1 MVALDDRSY
10 ARGMNNQARTDKRE
24 LILAR
29 GAQVMA
35 RRGYHGTGV
44 LEIVQA
50 AGIPKGSFY
59 HYFASKEDFALQALD
74 YLYAPRLA
82 RYQAAL
88 SDVRRSPR
96 QRILDYYAELIGHF
110 ARQERPEYHCF
121 IGSLSFEM
129 SELSR
134 PIGQQVETI
143 LLRSVEVLAGCLD
156 EACELGEIG
165 PETDC
170 LALAE
175 FIGNA
180 WEGALLRMKVGS
192 SVAPLKIFLTQLEHL
207 LVPADR
213 RSLHL

>member
-1 MVALDDRSY
+1 MVGVLDDRSY
-10 ARGMNNQARTDKRE
+10 ARLMNSRARNEKHE
-24 LILAR
+24 LILAK
-29 GAQVMA
+29 GAQVMI

-50 AGIPKGSFY
+50 AGVPKGSFY
-59 HYFASKEDFALQALD
+59 HYFSSKEDFALQALEH
-74 YLYAPRLA
+74 LYQPRLE

-88 SDVRRSPR
+88 MEASLSPR
-96 QRILDYYAELIGHF
+96 TRIVAYYSELVAHF

-129 SELSR
+129 AELSQ
-134 PIGQQVETI
+134 PIGQQVEAI
-143 LLRSVEVLAGCLD
+143 LLRSVRVLASCL
-156 EACELGEIG
+156 EQARCVGEIDRDA
-165 PETDC
+165 DC

-192 SVAPLKIFLTQLEHL
+192 TVAPLTIFLTQLERL
-207 LVPADR
+207 LTPR
-213 RSLHL
+213 

>member
-1 MVALDDRSY
+1 ME
-10 ARGMNNQARTDKRE
+10 KRD

-44 LEIVQA
+44 QEIVQA
-50 AGIPKGSFY
+50 AAVPKGSFY
-59 HYFASKEDFALQALD
+59 HYFASKEDFALQALKH
-74 YLYAPRLA
+74 LYAPRLA

-88 SDVRRSPR
+88 SNPLLPPR
-96 QRILDYYAELIGHF
+96 QRILKYYAELIAHF
-110 ARQERPEYHCF
+110 ARQERAEYHCF

-129 SELSR
+129 AELSS
-134 PIGQQVETI
+134 PIGQQVEAI
-143 LLRSVEVLAGCLD
+143 LVRSVELLAACV
-156 EACELGEIG
+156 EQACEKGDI
-165 PETDC
+165 PAQTDC

-180 WEGALLRMKVGS
+180 WEGALLRMKVGN

-207 LVPADR
+207 LVPG
-213 RSLHL
+213 

>member
-1 MVALDDRSY
+1 MS
-10 ARGMNNQARTDKRE
+10 NQARIDKRD

-44 LEIVQA
+44 QEIVQA
-50 AGIPKGSFY
+50 AAVPKGSFY
-59 HYFASKEDFALQALD
+59 HYFASKEDFALQALEH
-74 YLYAPRLA
+74 LYAPRLA

-88 SDVRRSPR
+88 SNPMLPPR
-96 QRILDYYAELIGHF
+96 QRILNYYAELIAHF

-129 SELSR
+129 SELSC
-134 PIGQQVETI
+134 PIGQQVEAI
-143 LLRSVEVLAGCLD
+143 LLRSVEVLASCLQQAR
-156 EACELGEIG
+156 EQGEIRA
-165 PETDC
+165 ETDC

-207 LVPADR
+207 LVPG
-213 RSLHL
+213 

>member
-1 MVALDDRSY
+1 MS
-10 ARGMNNQARTDKRE
+10 NQARNDKRD
-24 LILAR
+24 LILAK
-29 GAQVMA
+29 GAQVMT

-59 HYFASKEDFALQALD
+59 HYFASKEDFALQALEHL
-74 YLYAPRLA
+74 YLPRLE

-88 SDVRRSPR
+88 LESPLSPR
-96 QRILDYYAELIGHF
+96 ARILGYYADLIAHF
-110 ARQERPEYHCF
+110 ARQECPEYHCF

-129 SELSR
+129 AELSQ
-134 PIGQQVETI
+134 PIGQQVEAI
-143 LLRSVEVLAGCLD
+143 LLRSVRVLADCL
-156 EACELGEIG
+156 EQACAASELDAD
-165 PETDC
+165 TDC

-192 SVAPLKIFLTQLEHL
+192 SVTPLKIFLTQLERL
-207 LVPADR
+207 LTP
-213 RSLHL
+213 H